1 VSLSVVKRFK
11 PWRKTKPEWIQID
24 KDGMWSIRSLQ
35 NFSMKLEGMKNPGKR
50 MKKLEKRMESLRI
63 TTLSAPEMTDVNPN
77 GCGELDHPKEFLP
90 LS

>member
-1 VSLSVVKRFK
+1 
-11 PWRKTKPEWIQID
+11 
-24 KDGMWSIRSLQ
+24 
-35 NFSMKLEGMKNPGKR
+35 MKLEGMKNPGKR

-63 TTLSAPEMTDVNPN
+63 TTLSAPQMTDVNPN